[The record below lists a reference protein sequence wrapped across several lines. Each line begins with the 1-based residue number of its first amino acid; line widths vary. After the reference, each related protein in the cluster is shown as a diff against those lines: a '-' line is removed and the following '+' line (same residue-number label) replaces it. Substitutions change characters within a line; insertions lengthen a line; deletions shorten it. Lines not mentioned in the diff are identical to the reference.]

1 MILRVGSAKDI
12 YLAGTG
18 SFALEIADWAQAA
31 GWRVAG
37 LIELLDPGRVGST
50 IDGLLVLDPSAPIA
64 GESGVAIA
72 LAGDRHGHWSLLEP
86 HGWSPASVVHPLAH
100 LSASARLEPG
110 CVVGPGVAVGAHT
123 VLGAHTLVSR
133 GSLIGHHTALGAYV
147 TVNPGGNIAGN
158 VVIGERAFIGMG
170 AIVVN
175 NASVGAGAT
184 VAAGSLVL
192 KDVAAGVR
200 VQGVPAREYRDGDG
214 DGAGRA

>member
-1 MILRVGSAKDI
+1 MISCVLGARDI
-12 YLAGTG
+12 FLAGTG

-37 LIELLDPGRVGST
+37 LIELVDPVRVGST
-50 IDGLLVLDPSAPIA
+50 VDGLLVVDPSAAVA
-64 GESGVAIA
+64 GEGCVAVA
-72 LAGDRHGHWSLLEP
+72 LGGGRREHWSRLEP

-100 LSASARLEPG
+100 LSGSARLEPG
-110 CVVGPGVAVGAHT
+110 CVLGPGVAVGAHT

-133 GSLIGHHTALGAYV
+133 GALIGHHSALGAYV
-147 TVNPGGNIAGN
+147 TVNPGANIAGN

-175 NASVGAGAT
+175 NASVGEGAT

-192 KDVAAGVR
+192 KDVAARVR
-200 VQGVPAREYRDGDG
+200 VQGVPAREYRGDG
-214 DGAGRA
+214 RGGARA